1 MITFVS
7 DLDRTLIYSKRNI
20 NVDKEDIQCVEYID
34 DRSITY
40 MTKVA
45 YQKFLTLI
53 TNSEFMFIP
62 CTLRSFEQTSR
73 ITFIQEYLPHFIIC
87 DNGGRIYID
96 GKEDFTY
103 RNQIMN
109 NVDLK
114 KLEEY
119 KPKIEK
125 MIVDGYV
132 KYDNQSFL
140 TCIFK
145 SKETAEMQ
153 MNNILNK
160 LDMTLFSYD
169 LQDRKLYIIPKKLNK
184 AIAMQYLIKTYE
196 LKNII
201 TSGDGKVDKDFTKLG
216 QKILLPKAAQ
226 FHHLGE
232 TRMIYDGILGGEE
245 IIDQLLTLL
254 QLFHQEKLQNNII

>member
-1 MITFVS
+1 
-7 DLDRTLIYSKRNI
+7 
-20 NVDKEDIQCVEYID
+20 
-34 DRSITY
+34 
-40 MTKVA
+40 
-45 YQKFLTLI
+45 
-53 TNSEFMFIP
+53 
-62 CTLRSFEQTSR
+62 
-73 ITFIQEYLPHFIIC
+73 
-87 DNGGRIYID
+87 
-96 GKEDFTY
+96 
-103 RNQIMN
+103 
-109 NVDLK
+109 
-114 KLEEY
+114 
-119 KPKIEK
+119 
-125 MIVDGYV
+125 
-132 KYDNQSFL
+132 
-140 TCIFK
+140 
-145 SKETAEMQ
+145 
-153 MNNILNK
+153 
-160 LDMTLFSYD
+160 MTLFSYD